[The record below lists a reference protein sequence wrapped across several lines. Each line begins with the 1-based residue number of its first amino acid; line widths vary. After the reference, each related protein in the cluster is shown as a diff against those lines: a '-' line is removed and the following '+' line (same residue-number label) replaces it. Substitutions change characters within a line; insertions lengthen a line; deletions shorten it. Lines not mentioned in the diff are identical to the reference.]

1 MADEAFLHGLLKDA
15 AKSFAAKAKERHEAN
30 KLSPTSQAKFMQS
43 LGIPSEEKPNHEQPV
58 QVASKTTVV
67 APAPAKTHE
76 TQVTKL
82 PDSGL
87 AKTSSGSGSNKQGKK
102 SVSFAAFTYTDAI
115 AIFFTHRRIFKNRTD
130 DYEHLGVGAIVFS
143 EDTGKVLLV
152 QRAGAD
158 PLGGKWET
166 PGGLCGDRD
175 MTILH
180 GLVRELYEGTG
191 LATKKVEATTGYH
204 DMKLL
209 SGQRCRKYAFVVEL
223 GAYRAV
229 SLDPEKYLR
238 YVWASEQDIA
248 MGWCEGHHLEF
259 AGAEERL
266 HIVRAFQEKDEEA
279 DEDRKEL
286 GV

>member
-15 AKSFAAKAKERHEAN
+15 AQSFAAKAKERHEAN
-30 KLSPTSQAKFMQS
+30 KLSPNSQAKFMQS
-43 LGIPSEEKPNHEQPV
+43 IGITSEEKPNYEQPV
-58 QVASKTTVV
+58 QVASPTTVV
-67 APAPAKTHE
+67 APAPAKNHRS
-76 TQVTKL
+76 QVTK
-82 PDSGL
+82 
-87 AKTSSGSGSNKQGKK
+87 TNSGSGSNKQGKK
-102 SVSFAAFTYTDAI
+102 SVSFAAFSYTDAI
-115 AIFFTHRRIFKNRTD
+115 AIFFTHRRIFKNMTD

-143 EDTGKVLLV
+143 EAADKVLLV

-166 PGGLCGDRD
+166 PGGLCEDRD

-180 GLVRELYEGTG
+180 GLVRELFEGTKLGLTSRAWAFASG
-191 LATKKVEATTGYH
+191 LAAKRVEATIGYH
-204 DMKLL
+204 DLKIL

-229 SLDPEKYLR
+229 SLDPEKYQR

-259 AGAEERL
+259 TVAEERI

-279 DEDRKEL
+279 D
-286 GV
+286 